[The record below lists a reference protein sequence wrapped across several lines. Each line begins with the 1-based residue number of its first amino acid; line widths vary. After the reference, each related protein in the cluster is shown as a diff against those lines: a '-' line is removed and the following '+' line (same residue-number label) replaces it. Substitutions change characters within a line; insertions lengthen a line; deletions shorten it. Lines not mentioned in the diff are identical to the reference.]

1 MLDGGAL
8 AIGKL
13 RDPRQS
19 GEGRGCDAV
28 RVVNRRDVKTAVL
41 QPARHVRA
49 HSTNSDE
56 SDIHVLKLATDAH
69 G

>member
-1 MLDGGAL
+1 MTSRQILSGRAAELRGERLRCGA
-8 AIGKL
+8 IH
-13 RDPRQS
+13 
-19 GEGRGCDAV
+19 
-28 RVVNRRDVKTAVL
+28 VVNRGDVKTAFL

-49 HSTNSDE
+49 HPTDSNE